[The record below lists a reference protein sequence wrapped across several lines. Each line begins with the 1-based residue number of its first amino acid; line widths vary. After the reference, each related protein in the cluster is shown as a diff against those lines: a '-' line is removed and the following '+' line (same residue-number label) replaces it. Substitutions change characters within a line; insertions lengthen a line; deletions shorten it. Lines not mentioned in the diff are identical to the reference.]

1 MLYWKDNIS
10 PFWFQVHVNE
20 KKLIWRNGLEYHN
33 YHQYLSTFMKS
44 LKEIMNEY
52 CFRLVSYNPNE
63 VLGKFLS
70 QSGQYY
76 SYFDI
81 VLSRE

>member
-1 MLYWKDNIS
+1 M
-10 PFWFQVHVNE
+10 NE
-20 KKLIWRNGLEYHN
+20 KMLIWSDGVEDHN
-33 YHQYLSTFMKS
+33 YHQYLSTFMDS
-44 LKEIMNEY
+44 LKTIINEY
-52 CFRLVSYNPNE
+52 RFRLVSYNPNE

-70 QSGQYY
+70 QDGQYY

>member
-1 MLYWKDNIS
+1 MS
-10 PFWFQVHVNE
+10 PFLLQVHVNE
-20 KKLIWRNGLEYHN
+20 KMLIWVDGVEHQNYHEYLSIFMNSLKAIINEYH
-33 YHQYLSTFMKS
+33 
-44 LKEIMNEY
+44 
-52 CFRLVSYNPNE
+52 FRLVSYNPNE

-70 QSGQYY
+70 QKGQYY